1 MDRSGNGSKLN
12 KFAPPTSG
20 GKFAHLCSSFPILSL
35 SEVDR
40 LDWQPFSMLL
50 GSERAS
56 DRAGVSY
63 RSRLCHPPQGG
74 LSSRSLH
81 LGWGGGIFRV
91 NNFKSPGNFRNCREN
106 RYFFNV
112 FTSCNQLVY
121 YICTVSLCRFVITPL
136 FNTTVGP
143 R

>member
-1 MDRSGNGSKLN
+1 MWLTCVDRSGNVSKLN

-40 LDWQPFSMLL
+40 LDWLPFSMLL

-81 LGWGGGIFRV
+81 LGWGGGGFLELTISKVQEISGTAEKIDTFLTFLQV
-91 NNFKSPGNFRNCREN
+91 
-106 RYFFNV
+106 V
-112 FTSCNQLVY
+112 TS
-121 YICTVSLCRFVITPL
+121 
-136 FNTTVGP
+136 
-143 R
+143 